1 MRAKLRAAGRE
12 VERYRLETV
21 GLRSGLRDTQIQLPQ
36 CRQTLSDLTY
46 AAGRVEVLSEVLMPD
61 PSPALERLLVL
72 PSFRI
77 ALGKARLLLARG
89 GS

>member
-1 MRAKLRAAGRE
+1 MKAKLKAARVE
-12 VERYRLETV
+12 VE
-21 GLRSGLRDTQIQLPQ
+21 GLRSGLRDVQIQLSQ
-36 CRQTLSDLTY
+36 YHQALEDLAY
-46 AAGRVEVLSEVLMPD
+46 AAGRVEVLSEALLPN

-77 ALGKARLLLARG
+77 ALGKARRLLERG